1 MAVAAKRPMITSVAP
16 SILRYRFHTREIGS
30 FDIHYRTLRDNQQ
43 FEDID
48 QQAENLGVS
57 PASWPMFGVVWQAG
71 EVLAEL
77 MTEFDVGDK
86 RTLEIGCGV
95 ALASLVLNKR
105 GADIHATDYHPSAQA
120 YLDYNTALNDDPA
133 IPFMRASWKDP
144 QDPAFG
150 TFDLIIASDV
160 MFEPDHPAM
169 LAEFIQ
175 RYARAT
181 CEVIMADAGR
191 GYRNSFTRSMATL
204 GFAAETLDLRT
215 AKQKEQGEAIKPVKP
230 FTNPET
236 YKGTPLRFWRTVPL
250 Q

>member
-1 MAVAAKRPMITSVAP
+1 MNKTVTP
-16 SILRYRFHTREIGS
+16 SILRYRFHTREIGE
-30 FDIHYRTLRDNQQ
+30 FDIHYRTLRDKQQ

-48 QQAENLGVS
+48 QEAENLGVS

-77 MTEFDVGDK
+77 MTDFDVQGK

-120 YLDYNTALNDDPA
+120 YLDYNTALNGDPP
-133 IPFMRASWKDP
+133 IPFLRASWQDP
-144 QDPAFG
+144 QDLEFG
-150 TFDLIIASDV
+150 SFDLIIASDV

-169 LAEFIQ
+169 LAGFIQ
-175 RYARAT
+175 RYARDT

-191 GYRNSFTRSMATL
+191 GYRNSFTRSMHAQ
-204 GFAAETLDLRT
+204 GFASEPLKGPD
-215 AKQKEQGEAIKPVKP
+215 GEELGIIKP
-230 FTNPET
+230 FTDPES
-236 YKGTPLRFWRTVPL
+236 YKGKPLRFWR
-250 Q
+250 